1 MRDFLRNNGQELFKK
16 ALEHLEISVI
26 ALLIAIIVAVPIGIM
41 LSRMKRTSNVV
52 LTIAGVLQTIP
63 TLAVLA
69 IMIPIFGVGKMAAI
83 IALFI
88 YVLLPILNNTVLGV
102 QQIDSNL
109 KDAAKSMGMTRLQMM
124 KDIELPLALPL
135 ILSGVRL
142 SAVYVI
148 SWATLASYVG
158 AGGLGDFVFN
168 GLNLYNANMIIAAAI
183 AVTILALI
191 VDFVLSRIEKWAVPK
206 GLKVS
211 R

>member
-1 MRDFLRNNGQELFKK
+1 MMEFLRNNGQELFKK

-124 KDIELPLALPL
+124 KDVELPLALPL

-168 GLNLYNANMIIAAAI
+168 GLNLHNANMIIAAAI